1 MVEREELFSQKST
14 NHINLFAQS
23 KNKLYLCSEIRVH
36 HAVVHYLVYL
46 ILYCKSNEYTMIK
59 AMNKSFVY
67 GISVKGNNF
76 TDRVKET
83 QRLKMNFENGQNVIL
98 ISPRRM
104 GKTSLV
110 RHVQDVVDSAI
121 VQTVY
126 IDIYDCRS
134 EYDFYNKFA
143 TAIMKQTANKMEMVL
158 ENIKQFL
165 VRLTPKISFQPDPV
179 SDYSISLG
187 ITPKDYSPEEILA
200 LPEQVALKIGKHIVI
215 CIDEFQQIGEWNDSL
230 IVQKRMRGVW
240 QHQEHVSYCL
250 FGSKQHMMTNLFQN
264 KRMPFYQFGEP
275 NYLQPISTADWTP
288 FIQSKFQEKG
298 LEISE
303 HYVARI
309 CEIVQN
315 QSSYVQQLA
324 WNVMLNTHEIVTDI
338 EIDLG
343 VNDLLAQSTP
353 LFMEQMN
360 SLSTYQLNFLHA
372 IIDGQHNQFTS
383 QEVLKKYNLGTKSNI
398 QKIQKVLIEKD
409 FIEKRID
416 GVYISDPILQL
427 WLQQY

>member
-1 MVEREELFSQKST
+1 
-14 NHINLFAQS
+14 
-23 KNKLYLCSEIRVH
+23 
-36 HAVVHYLVYL
+36 
-46 ILYCKSNEYTMIK
+46 
-59 AMNKSFVY
+59 MNKSFVY

-230 IVQKRMRGVW
+230 LVQKRMRGVW

-298 LEISE
+298 LDISE